1 MLTFLSGH
9 EALKVY
15 CFLWNVVENQKK
27 ENLSEGQINRKHSDK
42 HVNIFSEMSKNK
54 VKISIMKSFFGN
66 SSSEDK
72 SFYYLVYWD
81 LILSCPF
88 RYVSVLMTDCSPD
101 RIFVCNVIQLRIY

>member
-54 VKISIMKSFFGN
+54 VKISIMKSFFRKQFKW
-66 SSSEDK
+66 E
-72 SFYYLVYWD
+72 
-81 LILSCPF
+81 
-88 RYVSVLMTDCSPD
+88 
-101 RIFVCNVIQLRIY
+101 

>member
-54 VKISIMKSFFGN
+54 VKISIMKSFF
-66 SSSEDK
+66 SETVQVRIK
-72 SFYYLVYWD
+72 SFLLFV
-81 LILSCPF
+81 LLRFNSFLSFQVCWCF
-88 RYVSVLMTDCSPD
+88 DD
-101 RIFVCNVIQLRIY
+101 RLQPR

>member
-54 VKISIMKSFFGN
+54 VKISIMKSFFSETVQVRIKVFLLFGLLRFN
-66 SSSEDK
+66 SFLSFQVCSSFDDR
-72 SFYYLVYWD
+72 LHQ
-81 LILSCPF
+81 F
-88 RYVSVLMTDCSPD
+88 R
-101 RIFVCNVIQLRIY
+101 